1 MSSQSRRTQ
10 EALGLNLEPSTR
22 RQTTAHRLLS
32 TTARPMYLLGVADSN
47 TSRNGME
54 PVGSMLEAPFPF
66 QMKPHKLQSRS
77 IPPRAR
83 FTLPM
88 EQAPILSGNLTGPVG
103 FKSEAMFP
111 FPAELWEIEPCRF
124 VMACLT
130 FAMKR
135 ILEEVEII
143 RYLFRCL
150 TGLVGSLWGA
160 GPFLPM

>member
-1 MSSQSRRTQ
+1 MLSQSRRTLR
-10 EALGLNLEPSTR
+10 ALGLNLEPSTR

-32 TTARPMYLLGVADSN
+32 TTARPMYLLGAMDSN

-54 PVGSMLEAPFPF
+54 PVGSRLEPPFPLR
-66 QMKPHKLQSRS
+66 MKPHKLQSRL

-88 EQAPILSGNLTGPVG
+88 EQAPILSGNITGPIG
-103 FKSEAMFP
+103 FKPEAMFP
-111 FPAELWEIEPCRF
+111 FPAELWETGPCRF

-135 ILEEVEII
+135 TLAEVEIT
-143 RYLFRCL
+143 RYMSRCL
-150 TGLVGSLWGA
+150 TGLVGSFWGA
-160 GPFLPM
+160 EPFLPM